1 MTIAVLRKVDKESV
15 PSILQEIEK
24 SLDRTQG
31 EVVIDFSSVARL
43 DGSALRSLA
52 GFAGKAETASV
63 KVILRGVNVDVYKV
77 LVLMK
82 LTSRFSFVN

>member
-15 PSILQEIEK
+15 PSILQEIQK

-31 EVVIDFSSVARL
+31 EVVIDFSSVSRL

-52 GFAGKAETASV
+52 EFAGKADTASV
-63 KVILRGVNVDVYKV
+63 KVVLRGVNVDVFKV

-82 LTSRFSFVN
+82 LNSRFSFVN

>member
-15 PSILQEIEK
+15 PSILQEIQK

-31 EVVIDFSSVARL
+31 EVVIDFSSVSRL

-52 GFAGKAETASV
+52 EFAGKAETVSV

-77 LVLMK
+77 IVLMK

>member
-15 PSILQEIEK
+15 PTILREIEK
-24 SLDRTQG
+24 SLERKQG
-31 EVVIDFSSVARL
+31 EVVIDFSSVSRL

-52 GFAGKAETASV
+52 DFAGKAEKASV

>member
-1 MTIAVLRKVDKESV
+1 MTIAVLRKVDNQNVASA
-15 PSILQEIEK
+15 LQEVQK
-24 SLDRTQG
+24 SLNRTQG
-31 EVVIDFSSVARL
+31 EVVLDFSSVARL
-43 DGSALRSLA
+43 DGIALSSLVELA
-52 GFAGKAETASV
+52 NKAEAASV

>member
-24 SLDRTQG
+24 SLDHSQG
-31 EVVIDFSSVARL
+31 ELVIDFSSVARL
-43 DGSALRSLA
+43 DGGALRSLA
-52 GFAGKAETASV
+52 EFANKAEAASV

>member
-15 PSILQEIEK
+15 PSILQEIQK

-31 EVVIDFSSVARL
+31 EVVIDFSSVSRL

-52 GFAGKAETASV
+52 EFAGKAETVSV
-63 KVILRGVNVDVYKV
+63 KVILRGVNVDVFKV

-82 LTSRFSFVN
+82 LNSRFSFVN

>member
-1 MTIAVLRKVDKESV
+1 MTIAVLRKVDKENV
-15 PSILQEIEK
+15 PSILQGIEK
-24 SLDRTQG
+24 SLDRSQG

-43 DGSALRSLA
+43 DGAALRSLA
-52 GFAGKAETASV
+52 EFANNAEAASV

>member
-52 GFAGKAETASV
+52 EFTGKAETASV
-63 KVILRGVNVDVYKV
+63 KVILRGVNVEVYKV

>member
-1 MTIAVLRKVDKESV
+1 MTIAVLRKIDKKSV

-52 GFAGKAETASV
+52 EFSSKADAASV

-82 LTSRFSFVN
+82 LTSRFRFAN

>member
-1 MTIAVLRKVDKESV
+1 MTIAVLRKIDKEDV
-15 PSILQEIEK
+15 PSILQQMEK
-24 SLDRTQG
+24 SLGDGQG

-52 GFAGKAETASV
+52 DFASRAEAASV
-63 KVILRGVNVDVYKV
+63 KVKLRGVNVDVYKV

-82 LTSRFSFVN
+82 LNSRFSFVN